1 VNRDAFDGF
10 NYKLGVVMRLIG
22 NTTLEQKLASVRYRP
37 AGFDYMRLVLAL
49 AVVLSHTIN
58 VCYGREYTVEVWS
71 SAWRPALAF
80 ILPMFFSLSGFLV
93 AGSLERC
100 RTLISFLG
108 LRVLRILPALAVDTF
123 IGAVFLGAAFTALPL
138 VEYYSDKGF
147 FAYFTNMLG
156 LIKYTLPGVFSE
168 NAWPHVVNSQ
178 LWTLP
183 YELECYLAIGLLVLV
198 GVTRRAVVFISAL
211 FVYNFG
217 VFVWAVIHGVG
228 VGSAVSGSP
237 LVECFL
243 FGVAGYLFR
252 KKIHHSIGLAIL
264 SFISTCV
271 CLSAPAGDYMVA
283 LPVSYLTVYI
293 GLLEPKRIAWLFR
306 GDYSYGIFLYGF
318 PVQQAVYS
326 MIGAHPW
333 YINFLLSL
341 PVILALALFSWGFVE
356 KPALLLKSHLLD
368 FEGKVISASL
378 GFPFGF
384 FARGIALP
392 RVD

>member
-1 VNRDAFDGF
+1 
-10 NYKLGVVMRLIG
+10 MRLIG
-22 NTTLEQKLASVRYRP
+22 DATLEQRLTSVRYRP

-71 SAWRPALAF
+71 SGWRPALAF

-108 LRVLRILPALAVDTF
+108 LRVLRIVPALAVDTF
-123 IGAVFLGAAFTALPL
+123 IGAVFLGALFTTLPL
-138 VEYYSDKGF
+138 VEYYSDRSF

-183 YELECYLAIGLLVLV
+183 YELECYLAISLLVVV
-198 GVTRRAVVFISAL
+198 GVTRRAAVFISAL
-211 FVYNFG
+211 IVYNLGLFA
-217 VFVWAVIHGVG
+217 WAITHGVG
-228 VGSAVSGSP
+228 IGSAVSGAP

-252 KKIHHSIGLAIL
+252 KKIRHSMVLAIL
-264 SFISTCV
+264 AFVSTWFF
-271 CLSAPAGDYMVA
+271 LSTPAGDYMVA
-283 LPVSYLTVYI
+283 LPISYLTIYI
-293 GLLEPKRIAWLFR
+293 GLLEPKRISWLFR

-318 PVQQAVYS
+318 PVQQAIYAMV
-326 MIGAHPW
+326 GAHPW
-333 YINFLLSL
+333 YMNFLLSL
-341 PVILALALFSWGFVE
+341 PVVLVLAVFSWNLVE
-356 KPALLLKSHLLD
+356 KPALLLKSHLLRL
-368 FEGKVISASL
+368 EGKAVDASL
-378 GFPFGF
+378 GFPFGL